1 MENFLL
7 DNKDILFH
15 LEKMDL
21 DRIIRLRENDFAD
34 KEKYPYAPK
43 DVADARDSYRKILE
57 IIGEICGET
66 LAPLAPEIDE
76 EGVRIE
82 NGEVVYAQGTKQV
95 LDIFNKADLMGFSL
109 PRKYGGLNFPA
120 TVLSIAAELVARAD
134 ASFLNFGLQQDIA
147 ETLNKFGSEELKDK
161 YLPKLCSGEY
171 GSSMILTEPDA
182 GSDLQA

>member
-57 IIGEICGET
+57 IIGEICGE
-66 LAPLAPEIDE
+66 
-76 EGVRIE
+76 
-82 NGEVVYAQGTKQV
+82 
-95 LDIFNKADLMGFSL
+95 
-109 PRKYGGLNFPA
+109 
-120 TVLSIAAELVARAD
+120 
-134 ASFLNFGLQQDIA
+134 
-147 ETLNKFGSEELKDK
+147 
-161 YLPKLCSGEY
+161 
-171 GSSMILTEPDA
+171 
-182 GSDLQA
+182 